1 MITFY
6 LLLELIIQM
15 HILAVNI
22 SAHHAEQVIIM
33 LKDVLYVKHIKFL
46 LEAFNDDSDIE
57 TERKTQAVITN
68 YEHEKNISELTS
80 AQQNKINAILIIR
93 NFEYVTYHS
102 DLSLE
107 DIK

>member
-15 HILAVNI
+15 CILTVNM

-33 LKDVLYVKHIKFL
+33 FKNILHVKHIRFFL
-46 LEAFNDDSDIE
+46 ETFNNNSDIE
-57 TERKTQAVITN
+57 TERKTQAVITD

-80 AQQNKINAILIIR
+80 TQ
-93 NFEYVTYHS
+93 
-102 DLSLE
+102 
-107 DIK
+107 